1 MQRDISSITRDLE
14 DKRNN
19 DIIYKKYLLEKM
31 FKEDPDIIEVLG
43 QKEKQPLNKFTDPN
57 NPTEEELL
65 KRRQIEDYNERITHR
80 QILPYLKLNG
90 MNKEVL
96 NFLMFDIED
105 YSVSYVNEIIKNQN
119 ITVMC
124 LVHEDDMDTPYGVQR
139 SDLLGYIVR
148 DLLCWTNALGMQL
161 KLTYDH
167 PEIIDAK
174 YYCRTMRFS
183 AQAPNVVNGHMGM
196 HNRYDRFNI

>member
-1 MQRDISSITRDLE
+1 M
-14 DKRNN
+14 
-19 DIIYKKYLLEKM
+19 
-31 FKEDPDIIEVLG
+31 
-43 QKEKQPLNKFTDPN
+43 
-57 NPTEEELL
+57 
-65 KRRQIEDYNERITHR
+65 KRRQIEDYNERITHK

-124 LVHEDDMDTPYGVQR
+124 LVHEDDMDTPYGIQR
-139 SDLLGYIVR
+139 HDLLSYLVR
-148 DLLCWTNALGMQL
+148 DLLCWTNAIGMQL

-167 PEIIDAK
+167 QDIIDSR

-183 AQAPNVVNGHMGM
+183 VQAPNVVNSHMGM

>member
-14 DKRNN
+14 NKRNN
-19 DIIYKKYLLEKM
+19 DIIYKKNLLEKM
-31 FKEDPDIIEVLG
+31 FNEDPDIMEILG
-43 QKEKQPLNKFTDPN
+43 QKEKQPLNKFADPD
-57 NPTEEELL
+57 NPTEEELM
-65 KRRQIEDYNERITHR
+65 KRRQIEDYNERITHK

-124 LVHEDDMDTPYGVQR
+124 LVHEDDMDTPYGIQR
-139 SDLLGYIVR
+139 HDLLSYLVR

-167 PEIIDAK
+167 PDIIDGR

-183 AQAPNVVNGHMGM
+183 VQAPNVVNSHMGM

>member
-1 MQRDISSITRDLE
+1 MKRDLE
-14 DKRNN
+14 QIVRDLERKENN
-19 DIIYKKYLLEKM
+19 DIIYKKSKLEEI
-31 FKEDPDIIEVLG
+31 FNQDPDIKEILG
-43 QKEKQPLNKFTDPN
+43 QKERQPLNKFADPD
-57 NPTEEELL
+57 NPTEEELE
-65 KRRQIEDYNERITHR
+65 KRRQIEDYNERITHK
-80 QILPYLKLNG
+80 QIIPYLKLNG

-105 YSVSYVNEIIKNQN
+105 YSVSYVNEVIKNQN

-124 LVHEDDMDTPYGVQR
+124 LVHEDDMSTPFNIVR
-139 SDLLGYIVR
+139 TDLLSYVVR

-167 PEIIDAK
+167 PDIIDGK

-183 AQAPNVVNGHMGM
+183 AQMPNVVSGHMGM
-196 HNRYDRFNI
+196 HNRYDRFGV